1 METSAILSVS
11 LFTKSLGPAINES
24 VNQIL
29 DAMVASGLNQPLIAS
44 FKMIAMHIPRLR
56 KEIQVRLFLPLYH
69 GYFLFL

>member
-44 FKMIAMHIPRLR
+44 FKVIAMHIPRLR
-56 KEIQVRLFLPLYH
+56 KEIQVRLFSPFCH
-69 GYFLFL
+69 DYFLFL